1 MTDANLI
8 LGRLI
13 SEHFPALFGPKGNEQ
28 LDPEASLFKFK
39 ELAHTV
45 ELRFIVFDNSIYLFV

>member
-13 SEHFPALFGPKGNEQ
+13 PENFPALFGPKGDER
-28 LDPEASLFKFK
+28 LDLEASLAKFK
-39 ELAHTV
+39 ELANTV
-45 ELRFIVFDNSIYLFV
+45 EFMFILLDHSIDLFV

>member
-13 SEHFPALFGPKGNEQ
+13 SEHFPALFGPKGNER
-28 LDPEASLFKFK
+28 LDLEASSVKFK
-39 ELAHTV
+39 ELADTV
-45 ELRFIVFDNSIYLFV
+45 EFRFILLDNSISFFV

>member
-13 SEHFPALFGPKGNEQ
+13 PEHFPALFGPHGNEP
-28 LDPEASLFKFK
+28 LDFKASLVKFE
-39 ELAHTV
+39 ELAETV
-45 ELRFIVFDNSIYLFV
+45 EFLFS

>member
-13 SEHFPALFGPKGNEQ
+13 SEHFPALFGPKGNEP
-28 LDPEASLFKFK
+28 LDPEASLAKFK
-39 ELAHTV
+39 ELTETV
-45 ELRFIVFDNSIYLFV
+45 EFLFIFF